1 MKTPASAADAKPEAT
16 ASPDEIM
23 VIVQDQHFMMSV
35 VDAISLAGTINAI
48 VAGKMRNDNRT

>member
-1 MKTPASAADAKPEAT
+1 MKLPGSAADIKPEVQKT
-16 ASPDEIM
+16 DEIM
-23 VIVQDQHFMMSV
+23 IIVQDQQFMMPI